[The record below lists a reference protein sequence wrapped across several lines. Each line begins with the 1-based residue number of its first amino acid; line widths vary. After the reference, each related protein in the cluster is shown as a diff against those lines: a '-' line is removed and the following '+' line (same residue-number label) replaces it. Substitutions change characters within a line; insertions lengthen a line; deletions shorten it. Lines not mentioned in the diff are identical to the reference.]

1 MADWPPA
8 LVLVLGGLALPLAPP
23 RLRAGL
29 LLGLP
34 LVTLALVWN
43 LDGGAPVTWQVHG
56 YEVAPVRADPL
67 GRLFAIV
74 FAIMAFAG
82 ALFALRQARVLELAS
97 AFVYAGSAIGVALAG
112 DLLTL
117 FVFWEL
123 MALASTGVL
132 LAAGGDGALRAGGR
146 YFVVHMLGG
155 AFLMAGVLLHV
166 SATGSLAFTAME
178 ADSWGTWLILAGV
191 LVNAAAPPLSA
202 WLADAYPESSWSGMV
217 FLSAFT
223 TKAAVYVLIRGFPGT
238 EALVWVGLF
247 MIFYGIIYALLEN
260 DMRRILAYSIVNQV
274 GFMVAGVGIGTEMA
288 LNGAAAHAFTH
299 IIYKALL
306 LMSAGSVLY
315 MTGRRKCTDLGGL
328 FRTMP
333 LTTLCGTVGA
343 LAISSFPLT
352 SGFVSKSMIAQAA
365 TDEALAVTWLLLMAA
380 SAGVF
385 LHAGIK
391 FPWFVFF
398 QKDSGLRPPDPP
410 WNMRAAMVLFAA
422 LCIGIGIW
430 PDPLYGLLPYPV
442 DYAPY
447 TVPHVVNALQLLLFS
462 GLAFFVMLPL
472 MRRTLTV
479 TLDFDWLWRRAA
491 GRLLSSGAVG
501 GALAWLRAGRA
512 EAGVRAARL
521 ARAVLHPLRPEGVL
535 AATPAIGTMVRNVLI
550 ALFLALVLGFLANR
564 DAEGGARSDPAAP
577 PGRAPTGVDSSGGT
591 RSDLRTSPSVPPL
604 EAAFSAAHA
613 IEPGGHARRGGRHG
627 ASRPMRRPGRPRPGS
642 TET

>member
-1 MADWPPA
+1 MAEWPPA
-8 LVLVLGGLALPLAPP
+8 LALVLGGLALPFAPA
-23 RLRAGL
+23 RLRAVL

-34 LVTLALVWN
+34 LVTLALVWS
-43 LDGGAPVTWQVHG
+43 LDEGVAPAVWNVHG
-56 YEVAPVRADPL
+56 YEVVPTRVDAL
-67 GRLFAIV
+67 GRLFALI
-74 FAIMAFAG
+74 FAIMGFAG
-82 ALFALRQARVLELAS
+82 ALFALRQARTLELAC

-132 LAAGGDGALRAGGR
+132 LAAGGDGAFRAAGR

-166 SATGSLAFTAME
+166 SETGSLAFDAME
-178 ADSWGTWLILAGV
+178 ADSWSAWLMLAGV

-202 WLADAYPESSWSGMV
+202 WLADAYPEASWSGMV

-238 EALVWVGLF
+238 EALVWIGLF

-315 MTGRRKCTDLGGL
+315 ATGRRKCTDLGGL

-343 LAISSFPLT
+343 LSISSFPFT

-365 TDEALAVTWLLLMAA
+365 TDEALAVAWFLLMAA

-430 PDPLYGLLPYPV
+430 PEPLYGLLPFPV

-447 TVPHVVNALQLLLFS
+447 TAPHVVNALQLLLFS
-462 GLAFFVMLPL
+462 GLAFFLLLPL
-472 MRRTLTV
+472 MQRTLTV
-479 TLDFDWLWRRAA
+479 TLDFDRLWRPGGGAPSAAGFAGRVLAPASVGWAAVRARAERAA
-491 GRLLSSGAVG
+491 EAVLRPFRPE
-501 GALAWLRAGRA
+501 GALA
-512 EAGVRAARL
+512 AASSI
-521 ARAVLHPLRPEGVL
+521 E
-535 AATPAIGTMVRNVLI
+535 TMVRSVLI
-550 ALFLALVLGFLANR
+550 ALFLALVLGFLAIR
-564 DAEGGARSDPAAP
+564 DAAGDGTGAGTGPGPGAGGAGAVTVTVGAAGGGPVRADPP
-577 PGRAPTGVDSSGGT
+577 NTTGRNP
-591 RSDLRTSPSVPPL
+591 
-604 EAAFSAAHA
+604 
-613 IEPGGHARRGGRHG
+613 
-627 ASRPMRRPGRPRPGS
+627 
-642 TET
+642 